1 MTTTTTRISL
11 LQRFILWREA
21 HISERIFVLILSFI
35 IGILTALAAFAL
47 KQLIGTIQH
56 LLMPAIRQANVWYLI
71 LPPIGVLLTAGVVK
85 LFIRDDI
92 SHGVTKV
99 LGAMWIG
106 RCRVADRDDG
116 RRHRE

>member
-92 SHGVTKV
+92 SHGDEGAGRYVTAQESYQASQHLV
-99 LGAMWIG
+99 
-106 RCRVADRDDG
+106 VAPS
-116 RRHRE
+116 